1 MRAVNLV
8 ACAAFGLALAFAVA
22 STPAHSRQSLS
33 PIEELGKALF
43 FDTDLSTPPGQSCA
57 ACHAPETGFTGP
69 DWAINAGQAVY
80 PGAVRSRAGNRKPPT
95 SAYGG
100 DSPVLFF
107 DQDEGAWVGGM
118 FWDGRAT
125 GWHLGDPLAE
135 QALGPFLNPLE
146 QNMPSA
152 RQVVRRVAKAS
163 YADLFET
170 VWGPGSLDET
180 PGGVALT
187 YERIGQAIAAYER
200 SVEVNPFSSKYDAY
214 LNGQATLTVQE
225 SEGLKLFEGKA
236 QCSAC
241 HPSQPGPGGEPPL
254 FTDFTYD
261 NLGVPRNPL
270 NPFYA
275 APRSVNPDGDNWVD
289 PGLGGFLA
297 GAGYPEDVWRPEL
310 GKHKVPT
317 LRNVA
322 KAPLPGFVKAYT
334 HNGFFKSLEAVVHFY
349 NTRDVNPWPAPEIV
363 ENVNTS
369 ELGSLGLTPAEEAAI
384 VAFMRTLSDGYAT
397 WQQSGLRL
405 RALHR
410 NARGQR

>member
-1 MRAVNLV
+1 MKAVKLL
-8 ACAAFGLALAFAVA
+8 ACAAFGLALAFVVA

-69 DWAINAGQAVY
+69 DWAINAGEAVY

-214 LNGQATLTVQE
+214 LKGQATLTVQE
-225 SEGLKLFEGKA
+225 SEGLMLFEGKA

-275 APRSVNPDGDNWVD
+275 APRSVNPDRDNWVD

-310 GKHKVPT
+310 GKQKVPT

-322 KAPLPGFVKAYT
+322 KAPVAGFVKAYT

-369 ELGSLGLTPAEEAAI
+369 ELGNLGLTPAEEAAI